1 MEIDHPTINVLL
13 IEDDQD
19 IAALIKLHVR
29 EMPAQITHVSDG
41 KEGLRLAL
49 EGKWDAIILDIGLP
63 MMNGLDI
70 CRNLRNQTV
79 HIPILMLSAKVSEL
93 DRVLGLELGA
103 DDYLTKPFSVIE
115 LQARIKALVR
125 RSQMT
130 EPELNTSDQLNCAEL
145 RLNKSQ
151 RKTWLA
157 SRELSLTA
165 MEFDLLWF
173 FASNPGRVFNR
184 IELLTKVWGY
194 GHKGYEHTVNSHIN
208 RLRSKLEEQPE
219 LGRYIHT
226 VWGVGYRFEVTA

>member
-1 MEIDHPTINVLL
+1 MECNAHPLHVLL

-19 IAALIKLHVR
+19 IAKLIALHVSQ
-29 EMPAQITHVSDG
+29 MPAKVIHAADG
-41 KEGLRLAL
+41 KTGIDLAMT
-49 EGKWDAIILDIGLP
+49 EIWDAIILDIGLP
-63 MMNGLDI
+63 HINGLDI
-70 CRNLRNQTV
+70 CR
-79 HIPILMLSAKVSEL
+79 HIRAQGSHVPILMLSAKVSEL

-125 RSQMT
+125 RSQIADV
-130 EPELNTSDQLNCAEL
+130 EAVNQDLLSYANL
-145 RLNKSQ
+145 RLNKTQ
-151 RKTWLA
+151 RKSWLA
-157 SRELSLTA
+157 EKELPLTA

-194 GHKGYEHTVNSHIN
+194 GHSGYEHTVNSHIN

-219 LGRYIHT
+219 LGRFIHT
-226 VWGVGYRFEVTA
+226 VWGVGYRFEAAA